1 MLDPDS
7 QGDADPQLAP
17 PLRTARPAQ
26 IAAAP
31 ADLEPAPQLRERLGW
46 YSAAVVLTCLLIVFG
61 LRLDQADLKAPFYY
75 DLDSLLIL
83 PLVKA
88 TQERGFGGHW
98 RNERVGA
105 PGIQELHDFPVID
118 HLHFLAVWLLG
129 QCFSNVILVYNLY
142 YLLTFPLTT
151 LTAMI
156 AFRHLGL
163 SLPAAAVGGVLYS
176 FLPFH
181 YQRWEHHYFLSA
193 YWLVPVSLLP
203 VLAICKGNLPF
214 FRSHADGTY
223 RRSLFSWPSLGLV
236 ILGVAIAS
244 GGAYYAFFTCAI
256 LAFAGCYGWVVH
268 RTWRS
273 AAAAASLI
281 AIIVAFGLVN
291 HIPTIRYQA
300 QYGRNPVTD
309 RLPEEADIYGLKVTH
324 LLLPINDHNLRV
336 MNQIKV
342 IYLSGDRP
350 SENENQTA
358 SLGVVGAAG
367 FVGLVV
373 LLLVPLRRPWW
384 PYNPLAALVVFCYL
398 LATIG
403 GFGAI
408 FNLLVTAQ
416 IRAYNRISV
425 FIAFLCLFAAL
436 WAIDHFLLTRRHP
449 RARLIRF
456 GGWAAVF
463 LIGFLDQTPFPW
475 FKSGIIKT
483 LDEQATRFRADAEF
497 FRQIE
502 ERMDPGAKIF
512 CLPYAA
518 YPERQPTYKM
528 ATYEHSR
535 GYIHTTTLAWSFGA
549 MKGREVD
556 AWQIDVGH
564 HLSKENIRE
573 RLKRIVAAGFD
584 GVFIDGRGF
593 PIEGPLTAPM
603 LINEIQKAYQAEP
616 RRSSLR
622 LPEIIH
628 SDGVQVFL
636 DLRPYRDAWRA
647 NPDNDYEG
655 YARHERDWVAVIWLE
670 GFFSPEPT
678 GSGHEFRFG
687 PRDATAWFINPT
699 DRDRRFRIRMTFGG
713 TTQGIRHFKLTGLV
727 NEEFDVETRPGDL
740 DAKRYGREMTWEITV
755 PPGRHFLRIR
765 CTPPPDFMPN
775 EVRKLC
781 YYIMDF
787 HKHEIP

>member
-7 QGDADPQLAP
+7 QGDAAPQLAHEP
-17 PLRTARPAQ
+17 PAALPARVD
-26 IAAAP
+26 AAP
-31 ADLEPAPQLRERLGW
+31 ADSAPAPSRWRRLAW
-46 YSAAVVLTCLLIVFG
+46 YSGAMVLTCLLVAGG
-61 LRLDQADLKAPFYY
+61 LRLDQADLYAPFYY

-83 PLVKA
+83 PMVKA
-88 TQERGFGGHW
+88 TLERGFGGHW
-98 RNERVGA
+98 SNERVGA

-118 HLHFLAVWLLG
+118 HLHFLAIWLLG
-129 QCFSNVILVYNLY
+129 HCFTNVIFIYNLY

-156 AFRHLGL
+156 AFRHLRL
-163 SLPAAAVGGVLYS
+163 SLPAAAVGGILYS

-193 YWLVPVSLLP
+193 YWVVPLSLLP
-203 VLAICKGNLPF
+203 VLAICKGDLPF
-214 FRSHADGTY
+214 FRKQPDGTY
-223 RRSLFSWPSLGLV
+223 CRNLVSWRSLALA
-236 ILGVAIAS
+236 ILGVAVAS

-268 RTWRS
+268 RTWRAV
-273 AAAAASLI
+273 AAAGGLI

-291 HIPTIRYQA
+291 HIPTIVYQA
-300 QYGRNPVTD
+300 KYGRNPVTD

-336 MNQIKV
+336 MNQIKL

-358 SLGVVGAAG
+358 SLGIIGAAG
-367 FVGLVV
+367 FVGLIV
-373 LLLVPLRRPWW
+373 LLLLPVRRPWW
-384 PYNPLAALVVFCYL
+384 PYNPLAAVVAFCYL

-403 GFGAI
+403 GFGSI
-408 FNLLVTAQ
+408 FNLIVTAQ

-425 FIAFLCLFAAL
+425 FIAFLCLVAVL
-436 WAIDHFLLTRRHP
+436 WTIDRWLLTITHP
-449 RARLIRF
+449 RARRIRF
-456 GGWAAVF
+456 GVWMAVL
-463 LIGFLDQTPFPW
+463 LIGLFDQTPFPW

-483 LDEQATRFRADAEF
+483 LDEQASRFRADAEF
-497 FRQIE
+497 FSQIE
-502 ERMDPGAKIF
+502 QRLSPGAKVF

-535 GYIHTTTLAWSFGA
+535 GYIHTNTLAWSFGA

-593 PIEGPLTAPM
+593 PIEGPLTATM

-616 RRSSLR
+616 HRSGPK

-628 SDGVQVFL
+628 PDGVQVFL
-636 DLRPYRDAWRA
+636 DLRAYRDAWRA
-647 NPDNDYEG
+647 NPDNDYDG
-655 YARHERDWVAVIWLE
+655 YARHERDWVAVIWLD

-699 DRDRRFRIRMTFGG
+699 DRNRRFRIRMTFGG
-713 TTQGIRHFKLTGLV
+713 PTVGIRRFKLTGLV
-727 NEEFDVETRPGDL
+727 NEEFHVLTKPGDM
-740 DAKRYGREMTWEITV
+740 DARRYGREMSWDITV
-755 PPGRHFLRIR
+755 PPGRHPLRIR
-765 CTPPPDFMPN
+765 CTPPPDFIPN